1 MIIDHKW
8 PGCFQR
14 ISAPIGK
21 SGFWWPALKLP
32 FIGTKS
38 GFQINAEVHQPIS
51 VRQIFENR
59 AEIRSISSAL
69 NIVDIPSVIFF
80 NSRLVSSE
88 LNKPTII
95 FIQISRTSLLTIW
108 LKRTAQIHPTQIHL
122 RKRSNPSLISWGMF
136 SLCGLCFSSSV
147 SGIGKPPRWHLQM
160 TSLNVNDS
168 LRRVLF

>member
-32 FIGTKS
+32 FIGTYS
-38 GFQINAEVHQPIS
+38 GFQINSEIHQPIS

-59 AEIRSISSAL
+59 PEIRSISSAL

-108 LKRTAQIHPTQIHL
+108 LKCTAQKSTQIHL
-122 RKRSNPSLISWGMF
+122 RKRSNLSLISWGMF

-168 LRRVLF
+168 LERGLF